1 METAMTEQEKML
13 PGKIYDPSDAI
24 LTKGIIL
31 MKSNG

>member
-1 METAMTEQEKML
+1 MTEQENAS
-13 PGKIYDPSDAI
+13 GKIYDPSDAI